1 VLGVFP
7 PQVVSWLSPPQ
18 SPRVPQRRG
27 EGELAQ
33 RGRAWGDQPRGRARL
48 RTGGR
53 VQGWGETCLEGMG
66 LQGWLRAGMVGSAGE
81 GSGWHE
87 RRGHMGRRKGRVR
100 SGSGAAAQTE
110 GQGVKAED
118 GSTGSQAGQRWGGGR
133 MAESIAGVCEGQ
145 RSPGQGWVGVRV
157 RRGGGQPHAPTPSLR
172 TASGGHRKGKG
183 RRGEESQPRDRS
195 HRRVRPIQGMG
206 RGLARSR
213 HYPEG

>member
-1 VLGVFP
+1 MYRAPSSALAGRCQGSDAQTCAWVWVVRPGQSVARAGV
-7 PQVVSWLSPPQ
+7 Q
-18 SPRVPQRRG
+18 
-27 EGELAQ
+27 
-33 RGRAWGDQPRGRARL
+33 
-48 RTGGR
+48 

-87 RRGHMGRRKGRVR
+87 RRGHMGRGKGRVR

-145 RSPGQGWVGVRV
+145 
-157 RRGGGQPHAPTPSLR
+157 
-172 TASGGHRKGKG
+172 
-183 RRGEESQPRDRS
+183 
-195 HRRVRPIQGMG
+195 
-206 RGLARSR
+206 
-213 HYPEG
+213 